1 MGHDIDTFSCW
12 VDNNDLI
19 PTETRVE
26 QSDHTQFDL
35 KPQSVIQ
42 CRPSQSAV
50 VSLCPIP
57 ISESTTRPGACL
69 LSFNTIKPVLII
81 VRNFQF

>member
-1 MGHDIDTFSCW
+1 MIPGSVSELT
-12 VDNNDLI
+12 

-35 KPQSVIQ
+35 EPQSVIQ
-42 CRPSQSAV
+42 CHPPQSAV

-69 LSFNTIKPVLII
+69 LSFNTIVEYDALSGDCNNSSSYILRP
-81 VRNFQF
+81 